1 MAKPHLG
8 HEPLK
13 SSPIDG
19 ACSRLAQ
26 VLINDD
32 NARGFPAQRNGS
44 LAQAILARGAFGIFE
59 HLMESTLAHVQHGL
73 TREMSC
79 GDFLQGRWLN

>member
-44 LAQAILARGAFGIFE
+44 LA
-59 HLMESTLAHVQHGL
+59 
-73 TREMSC
+73 
-79 GDFLQGRWLN
+79 

>member
-13 SSPIDG
+13 PSPIDG
-19 ACSRLAQ
+19 ACPRLAQ

-32 NARGFPAQRNGS
+32 NALCGPSQRNGS
-44 LAQAILARGAFGIFE
+44 LAQAVLARGADRVFS
-59 HLMESTLAHVQHGL
+59 STWCKVLWRTYNIA
-73 TREMSC
+73 
-79 GDFLQGRWLN
+79 